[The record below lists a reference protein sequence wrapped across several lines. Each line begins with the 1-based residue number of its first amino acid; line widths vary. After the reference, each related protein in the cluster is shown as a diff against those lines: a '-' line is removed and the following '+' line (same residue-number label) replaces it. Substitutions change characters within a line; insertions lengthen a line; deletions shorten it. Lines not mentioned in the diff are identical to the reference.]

1 MANEQN
7 LIPKQ
12 KGELSVEEAK
22 RMGSKGGKRSVE
34 VRREKKLLKELCE
47 EKLLEKMSNGKSM
60 QENLITKAASLAFS
74 DKVKL
79 QEVLKFLEI
88 MRDTSGQK
96 PVDRVAQTDTE
107 GQDITP
113 VFNIVPVKANEQQD

>member
-1 MANEQN
+1 MANVQN
-7 LIPKQ
+7 LIPNSMRSAEQ
-12 KGELSVEEAK
+12 VRENQ
-22 RMGSKGGKRSVE
+22 RRGGINSGKA
-34 VRREKKLLKELCE
+34 RREKKLLKELCE

-88 MRDTSGQK
+88 MRDTAGQK
-96 PVDRVAQTDTE
+96 PVDKVAQTNTE

-113 VFNIVPVKANEQQD
+113 VFNIIPVKADGKRD